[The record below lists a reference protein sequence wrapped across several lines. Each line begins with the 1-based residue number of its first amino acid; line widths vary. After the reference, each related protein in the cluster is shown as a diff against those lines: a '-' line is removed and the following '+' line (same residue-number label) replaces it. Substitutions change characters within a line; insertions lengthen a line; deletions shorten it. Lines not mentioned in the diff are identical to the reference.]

1 MSAETTTESPA
12 EAQSPDA
19 AEPYLIP
26 LNGVFATDFVELLIP
41 VMSNQTVAEL
51 AEAVAAHSEGIRVPA
66 QDRPKVVYHEG
77 RVVPP
82 ELTVA
87 EAEIRPL
94 DRVTVDYAN

>member
-1 MSAETTTESPA
+1 VSDTTIDST
-12 EAQSPDA
+12 DA
-19 AEPYLIP
+19 AQPTDAAQEPYLIP

-77 RVVPP
+77 RAVPS